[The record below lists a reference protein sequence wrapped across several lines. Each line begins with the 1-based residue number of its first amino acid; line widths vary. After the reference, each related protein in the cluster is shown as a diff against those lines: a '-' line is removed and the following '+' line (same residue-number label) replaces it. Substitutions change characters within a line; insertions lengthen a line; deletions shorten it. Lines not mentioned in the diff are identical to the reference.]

1 MTWMRTYW
9 MPLLL
14 AAGSILGLLAAL
26 LGDGMLDVL
35 SWLALGAI
43 VLLIC
48 WILGGRSNS
57 SG

>member
-1 MTWMRTYW
+1 MTPTRIYR

-26 LGDGMLDVL
+26 LGDGMLDIL

-48 WILGGRSNS
+48 RILGGRSNS
-57 SG
+57 GG